1 MCCPALQNM
10 EIALNFCSFKPGSSR
25 IPQWTERAHGK
36 LQLQR
41 PQQLSLQHKLQRLSN
56 GLIYPLIFECG
67 VCSKRDQELHNAWPL
82 LLCSNHQ
89 RRLTL
94 LTQNPTVRYWDYLNL
109 LTLSICLCISRSARC
124 VGMLQSCNQG
134 HMTFRR
140 ACSIQS
146 WHCTMWQRYSEC
158 TLSRCSS
165 SIVGL
170 PCVCDTFHGRMHTCR
185 NSLHHLE
192 RWDLRH
198 ENAEGPQLP
207 FLCLHHRNSP
217 PSAVVVCPADIL
229 FSN

>member
-1 MCCPALQNM
+1 MGWFTLWSSSVVFAPRETRSFIMPGHFCCVATINGVWPCWHKILLWGT
-10 EIALNFCSFKPGSSR
+10 EITWICWPWAFVF
-25 IPQWTERAHGK
+25 A
-36 LQLQR
+36 
-41 PQQLSLQHKLQRLSN
+41 
-56 GLIYPLIFECG
+56 F
-67 VCSKRDQELHNAWPL
+67 RDQHSMTAAKVTE
-82 LLCSNHQ
+82 SV
-89 RRLTL
+89 TL
-94 LTQNPTVRYWDYLNL
+94 PHWT
-109 LTLSICLCISRSARC
+109 CIDMPCWC

-134 HMTFRR
+134 HMTFRK
-140 ACSIQS
+140 ACLIQS

-198 ENAEGPQLP
+198 ENAEEPQLP

>member
-109 LTLSICLCISRSARC
+109 LTLSICLCISRSAQHDSSKSNWISDSATLDMHWYALLMCWYVTVMQPRP
-124 VGMLQSCNQG
+124 
-134 HMTFRR
+134 HD
-140 ACSIQS
+140 IQKS
-146 WHCTMWQRYSEC
+146 LLNTVL
-158 TLSRCSS
+158 TLHN
-165 SIVGL
+165 VAK
-170 PCVCDTFHGRMHTCR
+170 VFRMHTE
-185 NSLHHLE
+185 SL
-192 RWDLRH
+192 
-198 ENAEGPQLP
+198 
-207 FLCLHHRNSP
+207 
-217 PSAVVVCPADIL
+217 
-229 FSN
+229 